1 MVEMP
6 EDQDRDGLAAEL
18 ALGLLDGA
26 DRAAALRL
34 CLSDPA
40 FARRVEQWQLRLSPM
55 LTAVPAAEPS
65 SRVWNAIAAR
75 IGAPV
80 AAAPRGLRAW
90 RAAALG
96 AGALAASL
104 ALFVA
109 TRPAP
114 TVPDGSMAVSQMSGA
129 EDGAIMAVAF
139 DPRRGVLRFDAGS
152 PTGTGKSPE
161 LWVIPKDGV
170 PRSLGLIQAGSAE
183 MPVADP
189 MRPFLKTG
197 ATLAITMEDPAT
209 APHQAPSAAPVM
221 TGKIS
226 EI

>member
-55 LTAVPAAEPS
+55 LAAVPAAEPS
-65 SRVWNAIAAR
+65 STVWNAIAAR

-109 TRPAP
+109 MRPAP
-114 TVPDGSMAVSQMSGA
+114 TVPDGSMAVSQMSGV
-129 EDGAIMAVAF
+129 EGGAIMAVAF